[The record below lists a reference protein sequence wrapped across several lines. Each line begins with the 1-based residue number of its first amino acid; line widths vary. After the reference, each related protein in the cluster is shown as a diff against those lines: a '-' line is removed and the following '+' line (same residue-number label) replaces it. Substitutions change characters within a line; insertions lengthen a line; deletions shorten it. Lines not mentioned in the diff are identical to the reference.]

1 MADHRLTVCPDEGS
15 FHRLWQQQGLSLLPP
30 SELAFVGGGLADRPA
45 WVFIAGYQAALRQ
58 CFPVFAATA
67 RAGASASES
76 SRSSVSNSV
85 GWGSYLVSEQ
95 RDATK
100 RPTCLVTEKAAG
112 FMLNGTKSWLA
123 SAAHL
128 QWLIVK
134 VQHGELTHQL
144 LVPADRAGVQI
155 LGRNSGEFLSEM
167 SVAGASFRDTSVE
180 TTEDL
185 ATSQQYAHKFVFIES
200 RCLMIAL
207 CGHFIAVA
215 QRANLDTERLI
226 QARLIIEGL
235 VTAELDQIESLR
247 GLLAGMNALRDWFDD
262 WLTTETGTQADAQQA
277 QLRTRWAANQRLVD
291 MHRGFLERR
300 LA

>member
-15 FHRLWQQQGLSLLPP
+15 FHRLWHQRGVSLLSPG
-30 SELAFVGGGLADRPA
+30 ELAFVGGGLADRPA

-58 CFPVFAATA
+58 CFPVFAAIA

-76 SRSSVSNSV
+76 PSNSVSNSA

-100 RPTCLVTEKAAG
+100 RPTCLVTESAAG
-112 FMLNGTKSWLA
+112 LLLNGTKSWLA

-134 VQHGELTHQL
+134 VQHGEHAHQL
-144 LVPADRAGVQI
+144 LVPVDRAGVQI
-155 LGRNSGEFLSEM
+155 LGRRSGEFLPEM
-167 SVAGASFRDTSVE
+167 SVAGARFRDTSVN
-180 TTEDL
+180 TIEDL
-185 ATSQQYAHKFVFIES
+185 ATSQQYADKFVFIES

-207 CGHFIAVA
+207 CGHFTAVA
-215 QRANLDTERLI
+215 QRGNLDTARLI